1 MMLMKLAL
9 LAVVLVVALVF
20 FALARR
26 RAAAREAQV
35 AAQTKARNA
44 RSRQSVP
51 AVSNNVKGVTASQT
65 MQPYRPTQP
74 QDRDRND
81 GDDERAA

>member
-1 MMLMKLAL
+1 MKLAL
-9 LAVVLVVALVF
+9 LAVTLLVALFF

-26 RAAAREAQV
+26 RTSAREAEA
-35 AAQTKARNA
+35 AAQARARTARN
-44 RSRQSVP
+44 RQSVP

-65 MQPYRPTQP
+65 MQPYRPASP
-74 QDRDRND
+74 RDRATPD

>member
-1 MMLMKLAL
+1 MKLAL
-9 LAVVLVVALVF
+9 FAVVLVVALVF

-26 RAAAREAQV
+26 RAAAREAQAV
-35 AAQTKARNA
+35 AQARARTA

-51 AVSNNVKGVTASQT
+51 TVSNNVKGVTASQT
-65 MQPYRPTQP
+65 MPPYRPSQP
-74 QDRDRND
+74 QDRGRND

>member
-1 MMLMKLAL
+1 MKLAL
-9 LAVVLVVALVF
+9 FAVVLVVALVF

-35 AAQTKARNA
+35 AAQARA
-44 RSRQSVP
+44 RSVRNRQSVP
-51 AVSNNVKGVTASQT
+51 SVSNNVKGVTASQT
-65 MQPYRPTQP
+65 MSPYRPTQP
-74 QDRDRND
+74 QDRGNKD

>member
-1 MMLMKLAL
+1 MKLAVFAL
-9 LAVVLVVALVF
+9 VLVVALVF

-26 RAAAREAQV
+26 RAAAREAQE
-35 AAQTKARNA
+35 AAQARARAA

-51 AVSNNVKGVTASQT
+51 TVSNNVKGVTASQT
-65 MQPYRPTQP
+65 MPPFRPTQP

>member
-1 MMLMKLAL
+1 MKFAL
-9 LAVVLVVALVF
+9 FAVVLLVALFF

-26 RAAAREAQV
+26 RAAAHEAEM
-35 AAQTKARNA
+35 AAQSRARAARN
-44 RSRQSVP
+44 RQAVP
-51 AVSNNVKGVTASQT
+51 TVSNNVKGVTASQT
-65 MQPYRPTQP
+65 MPPYRPSQP

>member
-1 MMLMKLAL
+1 MKLAL
-9 LAVVLVVALVF
+9 FAVVLLVALFF

-35 AAQTKARNA
+35 AAQARA
-44 RSRQSVP
+44 RSVRNRQAVP

-65 MQPYRPTQP
+65 MPPYRPAQL
-74 QDRDRND
+74 QDRGNTD